1 MYPVETYNQL
11 LGFATF
17 ALQVVTLAF
26 LALFLMRK
34 KYPDLAGISTLVE
47 RWGLW
52 IAFAASSAAVVL
64 ALFYSEV
71 LGFVPCGL
79 CWLMRIFM
87 FSQVPLFA
95 LALWKRDRG
104 IADYSIVLSVF
115 GILLGLYQHYL
126 QMGGSA
132 LIPCPASGGGD
143 CAQRF
148 LFELNYITFPLMGAT
163 LFAFLIVLMLF
174 VRKRAV

>member
-1 MYPVETYNQL
+1 MYAVETYNQL
-11 LGFATF
+11 LGLATF
-17 ALQVVTLAF
+17 ALQIVTLGF
-26 LALFLMRK
+26 LALFLLQQR
-34 KYPDLAGISTLVE
+34 YPDLKGIGTLIG

-52 IAFAASSAAVVL
+52 VAFAASSAAVVL
-64 ALFYSEV
+64 ALFYSDV

-95 LALWKRDRG
+95 VALWKRDSG
-104 IADYSIVLSVF
+104 IADYSITLSIF
-115 GILLGLYQHYL
+115 GFALGLYQHYL
-126 QMGGSA
+126 QMGGASV
-132 LIPCPASGGGD
+132 LPCPAAGGGD

-174 VRKRAV
+174 VRRRKN

>member
-26 LALFLMRK
+26 LALFLLK
-34 KYPDLAGISTLVE
+34 NKYPDLRGISMLIE

-52 IAFAASSAAVVL
+52 IAFAASSGAVVL

-95 LALWKRDRG
+95 VALWKRDSG
-104 IADYSIVLSVF
+104 IADYSITLSIF
-115 GILLGLYQHYL
+115 GFVLGLYQHYL

-132 LIPCPASGGGD
+132 
-143 CAQRF
+143 
-148 LFELNYITFPLMGAT
+148 
-163 LFAFLIVLMLF
+163 
-174 VRKRAV
+174 